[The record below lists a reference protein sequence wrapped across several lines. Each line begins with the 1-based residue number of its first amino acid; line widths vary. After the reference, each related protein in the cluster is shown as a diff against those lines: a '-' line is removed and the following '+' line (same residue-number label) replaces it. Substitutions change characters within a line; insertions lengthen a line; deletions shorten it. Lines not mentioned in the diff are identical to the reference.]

1 MTKDIYDDKT
11 IDVTADVNVTNETVS
26 VAGVAG
32 MTETSDNASMAEI
45 FEIEDKDLD
54 AFEDALAKRIAWSDA
69 VELVQEALE
78 DWVEAQYDLAG
89 LCDEEDAEAIKRL
102 TSETMKAWARIL
114 QG

>member
-1 MTKDIYDDKT
+1 MAKDPNDDKT
-11 IDVTADVNVTNETVS
+11 VDLTADLNAINAINATID
-26 VAGVAG
+26 GVPI
-32 MTETSDNASMAEI
+32 TDLL
-45 FEIEDKDLD
+45 EIEDDDLA

-69 VELVQEALE
+69 VELVQDALQ
-78 DWVEAQYDLAG
+78 DWVDAQSDLAG

>member
-1 MTKDIYDDKT
+1 MAKDTHDDKT
-11 IDVTADVNVTNETVS
+11 IDLTADLNEINAT
-26 VAGVAG
+26 
-32 MTETSDNASMAEI
+32 TEDAPLSEI
-45 FEIEDKDLD
+45 FEIMDDDLA

-69 VELVQEALE
+69 VELVQDALQ
-78 DWVEAQYDLAG
+78 DWVDAQSDLAG

>member
-1 MTKDIYDDKT
+1 MAQDPNDNKTVDLTADLNAINAT
-11 IDVTADVNVTNETVS
+11 ID
-26 VAGVAG
+26 GVPI
-32 MTETSDNASMAEI
+32 TDLL
-45 FEIEDKDLD
+45 EIEDDDLA

-69 VELVQEALE
+69 VELVQDALQ
-78 DWVEAQYDLAG
+78 DWVDAQSDLAG

>member
-1 MTKDIYDDKT
+1 MARDPNDNKTVDLTADLNAINAT
-11 IDVTADVNVTNETVS
+11 ID
-26 VAGVAG
+26 GVPI
-32 MTETSDNASMAEI
+32 TDLL
-45 FEIEDKDLD
+45 EIEDDDLD

-69 VELVQEALE
+69 VELVQDALQ
-78 DWVEAQYDLAG
+78 DWVEAQSDLAG

>member
-1 MTKDIYDDKT
+1 MAKDPNDDKT
-11 IDVTADVNVTNETVS
+11 VDLTADLNAINATID
-26 VAGVAG
+26 GVPI
-32 MTETSDNASMAEI
+32 TDLL
-45 FEIEDKDLD
+45 EIEDDDLA

-69 VELVQEALE
+69 VELVQDALQ
-78 DWVEAQYDLAG
+78 DWVDAQSDLAG

>member
-1 MTKDIYDDKT
+1 MAKDPNDNKTVDLTADLNAINAT
-11 IDVTADVNVTNETVS
+11 ID
-26 VAGVAG
+26 GVPI
-32 MTETSDNASMAEI
+32 TDLL
-45 FEIEDKDLD
+45 EIEDDDLA

-69 VELVQEALE
+69 VELVQDALQ
-78 DWVEAQYDLAG
+78 DWVDAQSDLAG

>member
-11 IDVTADVNVTNETVS
+11 VDLGTQATVQGGTITVKTDTMADE
-26 VAGVAG
+26 
-32 MTETSDNASMAEI
+32 MAEI
-45 FEIEDKDLD
+45 FEIEDEDLS

-69 VELVQEALE
+69 VELVQDALQ